1 MIIAIDGSAGSGKG
15 TLAKNLSTKLNLMH
29 LDTGVLFRI
38 IASQAIDLGI
48 HDEDEHLKELSR
60 KLTIENVEAIK
71 VIEKEK
77 LKSEKISK
85 RSSEIA
91 KKSDIR
97 NELVIFQRKYANYDK
112 SAYNGII
119 LDGRDIGTVVFPNAD
134 FKLFLDAD
142 IKIRAKRR
150 TQELIHLNYKVIYQ
164 DILSDLKLRDERDI
178 NRSVGP
184 LLKAKDAF
192 FIDTGYK
199 SENLVLQEALEF
211 IKNN

>member
-15 TLAKNLSTKLNLMH
+15 TLAKNLSKKLNLKH

-48 HDEDEHLKELSR
+48 DDKDERLKELSK
-60 KLTIENVEAIK
+60 KLTIENVEKSK
-71 VIEKEK
+71 VTEKEK
-77 LKSEKISK
+77 LKSEKISQ

-91 KKSDIR
+91 IKTEVR

-112 SAYNGII
+112 SNYNGII

-142 IKIRAKRR
+142 IEIRAERR

-164 DILSDLKLRDERDI
+164 DILSELKLRDERDI

-184 LLKAKDAF
+184 LVKAKDAF

-199 SENLVLQEALEF
+199 SENLVLQEALEI
-211 IKNN
+211 IKIN

>member
-15 TLAKNLSTKLNLMH
+15 TLAKNLSKKLNLKH

-48 HDEDEHLKELSR
+48 DNDDQHLKELSR
-60 KLTIENVEAIK
+60 KLTIENVEKIK
-71 VIEKEK
+71 VTEKEK
-77 LKSEKISK
+77 LKSEKISQ

-91 KKSDIR
+91 LKADLR
-97 NELVIFQRKYANYDK
+97 NELIIFQRKYANFDK
-112 SAYNGII
+112 STFNGII

-142 IKIRAKRR
+142 IEIRAERR

-164 DILSDLKLRDERDI
+164 DILSELKLRDERDI
-178 NRSVGP
+178 NRSMGP

-192 FIDTGYK
+192 FIDTGHK
-199 SENLVLQEALEF
+199 SENLVLQEALKF
-211 IKNN
+211 INMN

>member
-15 TLAKNLSTKLNLMH
+15 TLAKNLSTKLNLQH
-29 LDTGVLFRI
+29 IDTGVLFRI

-48 HDEDEHLKELSR
+48 DDEDERLKELSK
-60 KLTIENVEAIK
+60 KLTIENVEKIK
-71 VIEKEK
+71 VTEKEK
-77 LKSEKISK
+77 LKSEKISQ

-91 KKSDIR
+91 TKAAIR
-97 NELVIFQRKYANYDK
+97 NELIIFQRKYANYDK
-112 SAYNGII
+112 STYNGII

-134 FKLFLDAD
+134 FKFFLDAD
-142 IKIRAKRR
+142 IEIRAKRR

-164 DILSDLKLRDERDI
+164 DILSELKLRDERDI

-184 LLKAKDAF
+184 LVKAKDAF

-211 IKNN
+211 IKIN

>member
-15 TLAKNLSTKLNLMH
+15 TLAKNLSKKLNLKH

-48 HDEDEHLKELSR
+48 DDKDERLKELSK
-60 KLTIENVEAIK
+60 KLTIENVEKIK
-71 VIEKEK
+71 VTEKEK
-77 LKSEKISK
+77 LKSEKISQ

-91 KKSDIR
+91 IKGDIR
-97 NELVIFQRKYANYDK
+97 SELIIFQRKYAQYDK
-112 SAYNGII
+112 STYNGII

-142 IKIRAKRR
+142 IEIRAERR

-184 LLKAKDAF
+184 LLKAEDAF
-192 FIDTGYK
+192 FIDTGWK

-211 IKNN
+211 IKFN

>member
-15 TLAKNLSTKLNLMH
+15 SLAKNLSTELNLKH

-38 IASQAIDLGI
+38 IASQAIDLSI
-48 HDEDEHLKELSR
+48 DDEDECLKELSS
-60 KLTIENVEAIK
+60 KLTIENVEKIK
-71 VIEKEK
+71 VTEKEK
-77 LKSEKISK
+77 LKSEKISQ

-91 KKSDIR
+91 TKAAIR
-97 NELVIFQRKYANYDK
+97 NELIIFQRKYANYDK
-112 SAYNGII
+112 STYNGII

-134 FKLFLDAD
+134 FKFFLDAD
-142 IKIRAKRR
+142 IEIRAKRR

-211 IKNN
+211 IKFN

>member
-15 TLAKNLSTKLNLMH
+15 TLAKNLSTKLNLQH
-29 LDTGVLFRI
+29 IDTGVLFRI

-48 HDEDEHLKELSR
+48 ENEDEHLKELSR
-60 KLTIENVEAIK
+60 KLTIEIVEK
-71 VIEKEK
+71 FRVTEKEK
-77 LKSEKISK
+77 LKSEKISQ

-91 KKSDIR
+91 IKTEVR

-142 IKIRAKRR
+142 IEIRAERR
-150 TQELIHLNYKVIYQ
+150 TQELIHLNY
-164 DILSDLKLRDERDI
+164 
-178 NRSVGP
+178 
-184 LLKAKDAF
+184 
-192 FIDTGYK
+192 
-199 SENLVLQEALEF
+199 NL
-211 IKNN
+211 

>member
-15 TLAKNLSTKLNLMH
+15 TLAKNLSTKLNLQH
-29 LDTGVLFRI
+29 IDTGVLFRI

-48 HDEDEHLKELSR
+48 ENEDEHLKELSR
-60 KLTIENVEAIK
+60 KLTIEIVEK
-71 VIEKEK
+71 FRVTEKEK
-77 LKSEKISK
+77 LKSEKISQ

-91 KKSDIR
+91 IKTEVR

-142 IKIRAKRR
+142 IEIRAERR

-164 DILSDLKLRDERDI
+164 DILSELRLRDERDI

-211 IKNN
+211 IKIN

>member
-15 TLAKNLSTKLNLMH
+15 SLAKSLSTKLNLNH
-29 LDTGVLFRI
+29 LDTGILFRI
-38 IASQAIDLGI
+38 IASQAIDLEI
-48 HDEDEHLKELSR
+48 DNEDELLTELSK
-60 KLTIENVEAIK
+60 KLTIEDVEKIK
-71 VIEKEK
+71 FTEKEK
-77 LKSEKISK
+77 LKSEKISQ

-91 KKSDIR
+91 LNASIR
-97 NELVIFQRKYANYDK
+97 NELIIFQRKYANYDK
-112 SAYNGII
+112 SSYNGII

-134 FKLFLDAD
+134 YKIFLDAD
-142 IKIRAKRR
+142 IEIRAERR

-164 DILSDLKLRDERDI
+164 DILSELRLRDERDI

-211 IKNN
+211 IKIN

>member
-15 TLAKNLSTKLNLMH
+15 TLAKNLSKKLNLKH

-48 HDEDEHLKELSR
+48 DDKDERLKELSK
-60 KLTIENVEAIK
+60 KLTIENVEKIK
-71 VIEKEK
+71 VTEKEK
-77 LKSEKISK
+77 LKSEKISQ

-91 KKSDIR
+91 IKGDIR
-97 NELVIFQRKYANYDK
+97 SELIIFQRKYAQYDK
-112 SAYNGII
+112 STYNGII
-119 LDGRDIGTVVFPNAD
+119 LDGRDIGTVVFPDAD

-142 IKIRAKRR
+142 IEIRAERR

-164 DILSDLKLRDERDI
+164 DILSELKLRDERDI

-184 LLKAKDAF
+184 LVKAKDAF

-211 IKNN
+211 IKN

>member
-15 TLAKNLSTKLNLMH
+15 TLAKNLSKKLNLKH

-48 HDEDEHLKELSR
+48 DNDDQHLKELSR
-60 KLTIENVEAIK
+60 KLTIENVEKIK
-71 VIEKEK
+71 VTEKEK
-77 LKSEKISK
+77 LKSEKISQ

-91 KKSDIR
+91 IKGDIR
-97 NELVIFQRKYANYDK
+97 SELIIFQRKYANFDK
-112 SAYNGII
+112 STYNGII

-142 IKIRAKRR
+142 IEIRAERR

-164 DILSDLKLRDERDI
+164 DILSELKLRDERDI

-184 LLKAKDAF
+184 LLKDTDAF
-192 FIDTGYK
+192 FIDTGNK
-199 SENLVLQEALEF
+199 SENLVLQKALEF
-211 IKNN
+211 IKIN

>member
-1 MIIAIDGSAGSGKG
+1 MRWGR
-15 TLAKNLSTKLNLMH
+15 LWNEFYKNNDERIFTTSQPPDLHIEDFLNLH
-29 LDTGVLFRI
+29 SFDPNIKILDSGCGGGKNTQLIYSRFKNTYGVDI
-38 IASQAIDLGI
+38 
-48 HDEDEHLKELSR
+48 
-60 KLTIENVEAIK
+60 
-71 VIEKEK
+71 
-77 LKSEKISK
+77 
-85 RSSEIA
+85 SEIA
-91 KKSDIR
+91 IKTEVR

-142 IKIRAKRR
+142 IEIRAERR

-164 DILSDLKLRDERDI
+164 DILSELKLRDERDI

-211 IKNN
+211 IKIN

>member
-15 TLAKNLSTKLNLMH
+15 SLAKNLSTKLNLNH

-38 IASQAIDLGI
+38 IASQAIDSEI
-48 HDEDEHLKELSR
+48 DDEDERLIELSR
-60 KLTIENVEAIK
+60 KLTIENVEKIK

-77 LKSEKISK
+77 LKSEKISQ
-85 RSSEIA
+85 RSSQIA
-91 KKSDIR
+91 INARVR
-97 NELVIFQRKYANYDK
+97 NELIIFQRKYANYDK
-112 SAYNGII
+112 STYNGII

-142 IKIRAKRR
+142 IEIRAERR

-211 IKNN
+211 IKFN

>member
-15 TLAKNLSTKLNLMH
+15 TLAKNLSTKLNLQH
-29 LDTGVLFRI
+29 IDTGVLFRI

-48 HDEDEHLKELSR
+48 ENEDEHLKELSR
-60 KLTIENVEAIK
+60 KLTIEIVEK
-71 VIEKEK
+71 FRVTEKEK
-77 LKSEKISK
+77 LKSEKISQ

-91 KKSDIR
+91 IKTEVR

-142 IKIRAKRR
+142 IEIRAERR

-211 IKNN
+211 IKN